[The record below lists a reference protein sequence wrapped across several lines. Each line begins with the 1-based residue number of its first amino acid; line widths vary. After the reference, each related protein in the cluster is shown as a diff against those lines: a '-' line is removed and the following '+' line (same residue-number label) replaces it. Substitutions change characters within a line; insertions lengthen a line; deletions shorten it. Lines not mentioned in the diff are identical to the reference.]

1 MASWNSLPPEIRQ
14 MVLQYTSSHSSFPTA
29 PVLATVSRDWQDF
42 FERSTFKDLALANDD
57 LYVFA
62 SAIRAN
68 VTRLGYIRTL
78 RLRINL
84 MPYNSRLQIK
94 SETATNVTQ

>member
-14 MVLQYTSSHSSFPTA
+14 MVLQISQSPSLTA
-29 PVLATVSRDWQDF
+29 PVLATVCRDWQDF
-42 FERSTFKDLALANDD
+42 FERSTFKDLALTNGD
-57 LYVFA
+57 LYTFA

-84 MPYNSRLQIK
+84 MPYSSHVK
-94 SETATNVTQ
+94 EKTESATNITQ